1 MDIDELR
8 RLAAKEE
15 ISLNFIAKDEMISK
29 ALLALQGFDNIIL
42 KGGTAIN
49 RVYLKNKRFS
59 EDIDFDIIFKGNAKQ
74 AIPITKDTM
83 KSLNMFDAAKP
94 RIMKDTIRYD
104 LFYTNP
110 LSHKDKI
117 RIEFKVIRKSKGYG
131 KKVVNFGFAPYNS
144 ALLNVYDIE
153 ELIKHKVECIINRLE
168 GKDFFDLY
176 YLIELSNKLRIS
188 KGEKENIINK
198 ISMEEKEIKAVAN
211 IINHYI
217 PKKNRPIWSIFLDEL
232 KEKVNLF

>member
-29 ALLALQGFDNIIL
+29 ALLALQGFDSIIL

-74 AIPITKDTM
+74 AIPITKDIM

-117 RIEFKVIRKSKGYG
+117 RVEFKAIRKAGHYS

-168 GKDFFDLY
+168 GKDF
-176 YLIELSNKLRIS
+176 
-188 KGEKENIINK
+188 
-198 ISMEEKEIKAVAN
+198 
-211 IINHYI
+211 
-217 PKKNRPIWSIFLDEL
+217 
-232 KEKVNLF
+232 